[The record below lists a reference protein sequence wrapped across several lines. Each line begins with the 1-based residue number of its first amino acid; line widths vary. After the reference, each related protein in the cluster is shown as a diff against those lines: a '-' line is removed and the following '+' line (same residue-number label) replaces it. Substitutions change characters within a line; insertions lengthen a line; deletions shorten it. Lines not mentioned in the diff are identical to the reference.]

1 MFGSWTYLIWLAV
14 FMGVPLLVLL
24 RWRTHFR
31 ARWRAIALAVLGSL
45 AGGWAWDALS
55 VRLGIWYYAREN
67 ISGFWIIGLPVEE
80 WLWIMGITLLFG
92 LTAIV
97 LIDHEGVRA

>member
-1 MFGSWTYLIWLAV
+1 MFGTWTYLSWIAL

-24 RWRTHFR
+24 HWRARFR
-31 ARWRAIALAVLGSL
+31 ARSRALALAVLGSL

-67 ISGFWIIGLPVEE
+67 IAGAWIVGLPVEE
-80 WLWIMGITLLFG
+80 WLWIIGITLMFG
-92 LTAIV
+92 LTTIV
-97 LIDHEGVRA
+97 LVEREGR